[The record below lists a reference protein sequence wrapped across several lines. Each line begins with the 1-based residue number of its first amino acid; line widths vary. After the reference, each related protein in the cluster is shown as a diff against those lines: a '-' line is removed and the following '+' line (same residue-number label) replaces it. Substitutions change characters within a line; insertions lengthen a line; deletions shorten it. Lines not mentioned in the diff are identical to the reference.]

1 MTRDHD
7 ATSSLTL
14 PRRRERVGRGR
25 ARSLLVR
32 AALIAGC
39 ASLLGGC
46 YTHGGRN
53 DVMATAP
60 SDYRLRHP
68 IAIREKDHTVELF
81 IGNNRGALTPPQ
93 RSHVLAFAGEWRREA
108 TGGIVIEAPIGSS
121 NAAAAGG
128 AVREVQGLLATA
140 GVPANGVVV
149 RGYRVTHPSRLAT
162 VRLNYPRMAA
172 EAGPCGLWP
181 SDIGPTTKSYRL
193 NKPYWNF
200 GCASQRNIAAMV
212 ANPAD
217 LAQPRGEA
225 PVYSMRRTTVMENYR
240 KGEQTSSK
248 QPAND
253 AAKISDV
260 GK

>member
-1 MTRDHD
+1 MPRDHD
-7 ATSSLTL
+7 ATAAPAESRSILA
-14 PRRRERVGRGR
+14 R
-25 ARSLLVR
+25 AVLIAGC

-39 ASLLGGC
+39 QTTSK
-46 YTHGGRN
+46 

-60 SDYRLRHP
+60 GDYRQRHP
-68 IAIREKDHTVELF
+68 IVVKEKDRTVELF
-81 IGNNRGALTPPQ
+81 IGNSRGGLTPDQ
-93 RSHVLAFAGEWRREA
+93 RAEVHAFARAWKREA
-108 TGGIVIEAPIGSS
+108 TGGIVIEVPVGTR

-128 AVREVQGLLATA
+128 ATHEIQTILTA
-140 GVPANGVVV
+140 AGISPRGVAI
-149 RGYRVTHPSRLAT
+149 RGYRVGNPSRLAT

-181 SDIGPTTKSYRL
+181 SDIGPTTEGYRH
-193 NKPYWNF
+193 NKPYWNL
-200 GCASQRNIAAMV
+200 GCASQRNLAAMV

-217 LAQPRGEA
+217 LAQPRTSGPA
-225 PVYSMRRTTVMENYR
+225 YQGRRTTVMEAYR

-248 QPAND
+248 APSNE